1 MIQRRCKPSIS
12 SDDIE
17 RMMYLLEDARHYVIR
32 FKSAQPF
39 RSQASAIA
47 ENLLIAMK
55 DLAKEALGNENFFM
69 PLPHSATGSEEL
81 ISRARAREA
90 RKLKLLGRWLPGTVR
105 KIPFAVT

>member
-1 MIQRRCKPSIS
+1 
-12 SDDIE
+12 
-17 RMMYLLEDARHYVIR
+17 MYLLEDARHYVIR

-39 RSQASAIA
+39 QSRGSAIA

-55 DLAKEALGNENFFM
+55 ELAKEALGDENFFM
-69 PLPHSATGSEEL
+69 PLLHSATGSDEL
-81 ISRARAREA
+81 MSRARAREA